1 MPAKKKTPRRR
12 APQTPLQQTWTKTQK
27 AFDSAEATLEKKVRD
42 LVEKTGVDTRQAS
55 AALKDWRR
63 RIEKE
68 GRRARRELEGR
79 LAALQARA
87 RKEQRKVSRTV
98 DETVQRTLAAL
109 NIPTRDEIQEL
120 GRRVDLLSR
129 KIDRFR
135 R

>member
-1 MPAKKKTPRRR
+1 MPAKKKTTRKR
-12 APQTPLQQTWTKTQK
+12 APQAPLQQTWTKTQK
-27 AFDSAEATLEKKVRD
+27 ALDSAEATVEKKIRE
-42 LVEKTGVDTRQAS
+42 LVDKSGIDTRQAK
-55 AALKDWRR
+55 AALASWRR

-79 LAALQARA
+79 LAVLQARA

-98 DETVQRTLAAL
+98 DETVRRTLAAL

-129 KIDRFR
+129 KIDGFR

>member
-1 MPAKKKTPRRR
+1 MPTQKKTTRRR
-12 APQTPLQQTWTKTQK
+12 APQTPLRQTWTKTQK
-27 AFDSAEATLEKKVRD
+27 ALDSAEATVEKRIRQ
-42 LVEKTGVDTRQAS
+42 LVERSGIDTRQAS
-55 AALKDWRR
+55 AALRDWRR

-109 NIPTRDEIQEL
+109 NIPTRDEIREL

-129 KIDRFR
+129 KIDGFR